1 MKKFITGAL
10 IGIIVLVALGAFAVY
25 GFYKAAPARY
35 NVLVVGTDQRANER
49 SRSDVLM
56 LFSIPKNPGR
66 QATLLTIPRDTY
78 VDVEGYGKDK
88 ITHAYVY
95 GDAKDDKLGNID
107 LTKQTV
113 ESFLG
118 INVHATLEYNF
129 ESFKEIVD
137 SLGGVTVGGD
147 VLDGEDALAIVR
159 NRYREGGDFAR
170 TTDQRE
176 VFQGILDKAR
186 NRANAQSL
194 LAYMETSEN
203 ARLQYST
210 IEGVQFV
217 VALFIR
223 SYGNVTMP
231 EVVEEVI
238 PGAGARKYADAFGKE
253 LYFWVPDEEELEV
266 MLVRAVRD

>member
-1 MKKFITGAL
+1 MKKFFIGAL
-10 IGIIVLVALGAFAVY
+10 IGVCALVAVGVFVAY

-35 NVLVVGTDQRANER
+35 NVLVVGTDQRADER

-56 LFSIPKNPGR
+56 VFSIPKNPER

-78 VDVEGYGKDK
+78 VDIEGYGKDK

-95 GDAKDDKLGNID
+95 GDAKDDRLGNID
-107 LTKQTV
+107 LTQQTV
-113 ESFLG
+113 EDFLG
-118 INVHATLEYNF
+118 IHVHATLEYNF

-137 SLGGVTVGGD
+137 SLGGVTVAGEK
-147 VLDGEDALAIVR
+147 LDGEDALAIVR
-159 NRYREGGDFAR
+159 NRYRDGGDFAR

-176 VFQGILDKAR
+176 VFQGILTKAR
-186 NRANAQSL
+186 DRANAQSL

-210 IEGVQFV
+210 IDGVQFV
-217 VALFIR
+217 AALFVR
-223 SYGNVTMP
+223 SYGNVAMP
-231 EVVEEVI
+231 NIVEEVI